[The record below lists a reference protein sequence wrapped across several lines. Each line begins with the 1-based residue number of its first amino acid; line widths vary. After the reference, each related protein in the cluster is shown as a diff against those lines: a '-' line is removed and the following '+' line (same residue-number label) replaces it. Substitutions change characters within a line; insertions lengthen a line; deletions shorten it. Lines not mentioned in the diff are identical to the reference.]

1 MKKPQISEVV
11 ICYSKGVVD
20 VFKMNPTD
28 SQIAFRLRKL
38 KTHFSRLDVDNDG
51 FVSREDY
58 ELIAKKVIEFS
69 NATGDKAEQCY
80 KTYMDVADFL
90 RFTLGPVVQKLISLT
105 LG

>member
-1 MKKPQISEVV
+1 M
-11 ICYSKGVVD
+11 VD

-51 FVSREDY
+51 FLSREDY

-69 NATGDKAEQCY
+69 NATGDKAEQGCY

-90 RFTLGPVVQKLISLT
+90 GFTLRVKIPKEEVVKMPMR
-105 LG
+105 